1 MTEVSGMVRRGP
13 WQREIL
19 WHNSAAFFNPG
30 HDRQPARD
38 TVGGDEEMQI
48 KNGKD
53 FLAGAMFIA
62 LGLAFLLVAQKNY
75 QMGTA
80 VRMGPA
86 YFPSVLGGLLAVLG
100 GIVLVRS
107 FVSQISHPLKLF
119 PFRPKVLVAFL
130 IVGGIAFF
138 GQESIIA
145 MGSSGKV
152 VHQILAAIAV
162 ILCFGVVGP
171 NSLVICLLA
180 VVLFGYT
187 LKPLGLVLATVLLIM
202 ISAWGGNEFK
212 FKEAVISSIILAA
225 FGSAVFIWGLQL
237 PINIWPQLN

>member
-1 MTEVSGMVRRGP
+1 
-13 WQREIL
+13 
-19 WHNSAAFFNPG
+19 
-30 HDRQPARD
+30 
-38 TVGGDEEMQI
+38 MQI

-62 LGLAFLLVAQKNY
+62 IGLAFLLVAQKNY

-100 GIVLVRS
+100 LIVLVRS
-107 FVSQISHPLKLF
+107 FASKISHPLKLF

-130 IVGGIAFF
+130 IVGAIGFF

-145 MGSSGKV
+145 MGDSGKMI
-152 VHQILAAIAV
+152 HQVIAAIAV
-162 ILCFGVVGP
+162 ILCFGVIGP

-212 FKEAVISSIILAA
+212 FKEAVISSIVLAA

-237 PINIWPQLN
+237 PINVWPQLN

>member
-1 MTEVSGMVRRGP
+1 
-13 WQREIL
+13 
-19 WHNSAAFFNPG
+19 
-30 HDRQPARD
+30 
-38 TVGGDEEMQI
+38 MQI

-53 FLAGAMFIA
+53 FLAGAMFIV

-86 YFPSVLGGLLAVLG
+86 YFPSVLGGLLALLG
-100 GIVLVRS
+100 VIVLVRS
-107 FVSQISHPLKLF
+107 FASHISHPLKLF

-130 IVGGIAFF
+130 VVGGIAFF
-138 GQESIIA
+138 GQESIMA
-145 MGSSGKV
+145 MGDGGKWL
-152 VHQILAAIAV
+152 HQGIATLAV
-162 ILCFGVVGP
+162 ILFFGIVGP
-171 NSLVICLLA
+171 SSLVICLLA
-180 VVLFGYT
+180 VVLFGYA